1 MTARTRLPLRFL
13 KHPAHAIALGMGS
26 GLSRFA
32 PGTVGTLWAWLLYKL
47 VLEHLSDPAMAL
59 WLILAC
65 VVGWWACKRTME
77 SLQSADPGCIV
88 WDEML
93 AFWLVLWL
101 LAPASWGL
109 ELLAFALFR
118 FFDAAKPQPVRWA
131 DQYFKG
137 MGWRGA
143 WGVLWDDLI
152 AAACTLLV
160 LACWLRL
167 FD

>member
-1 MTARTRLPLRFL
+1 
-13 KHPAHAIALGMGS
+13 
-26 GLSRFA
+26 
-32 PGTVGTLWAWLLYKL
+32 
-47 VLEHLSDPAMAL
+47 
-59 WLILAC
+59 
-65 VVGWWACKRTME
+65 ME